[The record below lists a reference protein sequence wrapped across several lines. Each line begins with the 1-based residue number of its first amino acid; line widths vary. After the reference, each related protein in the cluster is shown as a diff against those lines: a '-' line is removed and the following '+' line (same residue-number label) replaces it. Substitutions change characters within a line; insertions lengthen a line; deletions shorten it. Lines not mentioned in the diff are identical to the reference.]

1 MVESRRGWMRV
12 ARGGPVWPDARR
24 AGGVVA
30 WAVRRML
37 LAVVGA
43 SRALG
48 LAGRMLLAVV
58 ALAKPVA
65 LVVLPE
71 AQPGWAVAPVRRAQR
86 VRPVQLGTPVQLA
99 MQEPLQLV
107 AAERVAVEAAARA
120 ARAVSA
126 ARRVQRARVA
136 RVAQRQPRPS
146 REMSRPI
153 RLRRV
158 RGLSV

>member
-1 MVESRRGWMRV
+1 MVGSRRGWMLV

-30 WAVRRML
+30 LVVQRML

-48 LAGRMLLAVV
+48 LALAGRMLLAVV

-71 AQPGWAVAPVRRAQR
+71 AQPGWAVAPVRLAQ
-86 VRPVQLGTPVQLA
+86 PVQLGTPVQLDTR
-99 MQEPLQLV
+99 EPLQLV
-107 AAERVAVEAAARA
+107 AAERVVVEAAARA
-120 ARAVSA
+120 VRAVSA
-126 ARRVQRARVA
+126 ARRVPRARVA